1 MILIIAV
8 VCWIMM
14 ERIYAETECKSFL
27 LFMILC
33 IFFYFSLYVNKY
45 LCRSFNDKC
54 KYLSRQKNEQK
65 LDFG

>member
-14 ERIYAETECKSFL
+14 KRIYAETECKSFL

-33 IFFYFSLYVNKY
+33 IFVFYYTLTNICAEA
-45 LCRSFNDKC
+45 LTTNA
-54 KYLSRQKNEQK
+54 NI
-65 LDFG
+65 